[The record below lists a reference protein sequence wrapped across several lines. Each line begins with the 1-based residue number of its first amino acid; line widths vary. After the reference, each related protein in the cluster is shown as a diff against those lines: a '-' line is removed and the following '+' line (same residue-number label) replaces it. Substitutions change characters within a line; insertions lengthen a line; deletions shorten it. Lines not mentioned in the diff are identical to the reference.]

1 MKNFTIKKVLEAN
14 GIPHQV
20 LVVGLQVKDIYL
32 ELKKYFY
39 KKHSNVTWEEF

>member
-14 GIPHQV
+14 GMQV